1 VINIPDDHTGNDLLY
16 VILYRIDG
24 SPMSELKILLVDDDK
39 SIQDLYD
46 KSLSDA
52 VFTKRFAAN
61 GKEALAIYHAWHPDV
76 IVLDI
81 LMPVMA
87 GYSVL
92 QEIRSK
98 QDDKSTMIIMATAST
113 DSQDI
118 RDCVTLGIQGYIIKP
133 FNPKDISNKIMYCI
147 QRDGNLPR

>member
-1 VINIPDDHTGNDLLY
+1 
-16 VILYRIDG
+16 
-24 SPMSELKILLVDDDK
+24 MSEIKILLVDDDK

-52 VFTKRFAAN
+52 IFTKRFAAN
-61 GKEALAIYHAWHPDV
+61 GKEALEIYQVWHPDV

-81 LMPVMA
+81 MMPVMA

-92 QEIRSK
+92 KEIRGK
-98 QDDKSTMIIMATAST
+98 RADKSTAIIMATAST

-118 RDCVTLGIQGYIIKP
+118 RDCITLDIQGYIIKP
-133 FNPKDISNKIMYCI
+133 FKLKEIGDTILHYI
-147 QRDGNLPR
+147 QQDKGKFGVRPRN

>member
-1 VINIPDDHTGNDLLY
+1 
-16 VILYRIDG
+16 
-24 SPMSELKILLVDDDK
+24 MSEIKILLVDDDK

-46 KSLSDA
+46 KGLENS
-52 VFTKRFAAN
+52 VFTKRFAGN
-61 GKEALAIYHAWHPDV
+61 GKEALEIYCAWHPDV

-81 LMPVMA
+81 MMPVKA

-98 QDDKSTMIIMATAST
+98 RDDKSTVIIMATAST

-118 RDCVTLGIQGYIIKP
+118 RDCITLGVQGYIIKP
-133 FNPKDISNKIMYCI
+133 FKLKEIGDTILHYI
-147 QRDGNLPR
+147 QQDKGKSGVRPPVHE